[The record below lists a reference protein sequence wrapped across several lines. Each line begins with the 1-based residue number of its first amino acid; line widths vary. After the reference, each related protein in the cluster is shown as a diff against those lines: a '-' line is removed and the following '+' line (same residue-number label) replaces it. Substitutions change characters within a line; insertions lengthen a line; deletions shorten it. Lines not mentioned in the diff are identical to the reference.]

1 MQAIYARQSIDKKD
15 SLSIETQIELCQ
27 SEIGNMEC
35 KTYIDRGY
43 SGKNTDRPQFT
54 EMMQDIQN
62 GLISRVTVYKL
73 DRLSRSLLDF
83 ANMIDMFKKHHV
95 EFQST
100 REKFDTSTPMGN
112 AMLAIIMVF
121 AQLERETIQLR
132 VKDSF
137 YARMAKGA
145 YDGIAP
151 FGYRKCKLSV
161 HGKQMCSI
169 EPDCGQVEI
178 VRRIFHEYAYANK
191 SLGVIARELNAE
203 SIPSPNG
210 AHWDS
215 GKLSRI
221 MSNPIYAN
229 ADADVYAYY
238 HSKGCKI
245 VNDVEDFAGVRGCV
259 TYGGWDRKKRKFGQ
273 LEQLELAVG
282 LHEGI
287 VDSTTYLKCQYRL
300 GNNKRITNAGQG
312 KVSWLCGLL
321 KCGYC
326 GHKIR
331 PAKSTHEFKTACI
344 GQYNYGICHDY
355 TRRWPIRD
363 LEEFVEKEIF
373 EQVKKRSD
381 LTSSSVMGL
390 DRIEEDFKA
399 KIVQIDL
406 SISRLLDAL
415 AQGNELTIQ
424 HLNAKIAD
432 LEATKRALDAEYQKY
447 RMSRGTVDD
456 VVRLLEVL
464 EHWDTMTLEEKKLAA
479 RIMVDHITIYNDRIV
494 IEWKFRF
501 DA

>member
-15 SLSIETQIELCQ
+15 SLSIETQIELCRN
-27 SEIGNMEC
+27 EIGNTEC

-54 EMMQDIQN
+54 EMMQDIQS

-112 AMLAIIMVF
+112 AMLSIIMVF

-161 HGKQMCSI
+161 QGKQMCSI
-169 EPDCGQVEI
+169 EPDPDKMEI
-178 VRRIFHEYAYANK
+178 ARQIFRDYAYCNK

-210 AHWDS
+210 VHWDS
-215 GKLSRI
+215 AKLSRI
-221 MSNPIYAN
+221 MCNPIYVN

-259 TYGGWDRKKRKFGQ
+259 TYGGWDRSKRKFEQ
-273 LEQLELAVG
+273 LDQLELAVG

-287 VDSTTYLKCQYRL
+287 VDSTTYLKCQYKL
-300 GNNKRITNAGQG
+300 GNNKQITNAGQG

-326 GHKIR
+326 GHRIR
-331 PAKSTHEFKTACI
+331 PVKSTHEYRTACI

-355 TRRWPIRD
+355 TRRWSISD
-363 LEEFVEKEIF
+363 LEEFVTNEIF
-373 EQVKKRSD
+373 KHVNKRKD
-381 LTSSSVMGL
+381 LTSSSAMGL
-390 DRIEEDFKA
+390 DRVEEDYKA

-415 AQGNELTIQ
+415 AEGNELTIQ

-432 LEATKRALDAEYQKY
+432 LEAKKRALEVEYQKY

-456 VVRLLEVL
+456 VVRLVEVL
-464 EHWDTMTLEEKKLAA
+464 EHWETMTLEEKKSAV
-479 RIMVDHITIYNDRIV
+479 RILIDYIKIYNDDIQ
-494 IEWKFRF
+494 IKWKVHFE
-501 DA
+501 D